1 MRSIRVFIS
10 STFLDM
16 MQERDVLMTHT
27 WPALRRIC
35 AERHVELVEVDLRW
49 GISEQQSIRKETLK
63 LCLDE
68 INASRPFFIGLLG
81 ERYGWVPGEEVF
93 TNDLKEEQPWLL
105 DIKGKSVTELEIL
118 HGVLNNPEMARR
130 AFFFFRSP
138 EYATTKGADFLPENK
153 DAAAKQKRLKDL
165 IRKTCDKKN
174 IPLHE
179 NYADAQS
186 LAKLVLEQLKAA
198 IESQFPLENIPN
210 PLDREASDHEAFAE
224 ARRHTYIGRDEYYRL
239 PDRYCENG
247 GKPILL
253 LGDSGS
259 GKSALLANWVSH
271 WKKDHPSD
279 VVFQHYIGGTPDS
292 ADHWKL
298 MSRLMAEIKRWAGES
313 EEPPREHGDMLRDFP
328 MWLSRA
334 RIRAEHTGS
343 RCIIILDALNQLED
357 QDRARLLGWLPLF
370 PFSGSLH
377 LIVSTLPGDTLEVL
391 KQSDWKIIKVKPF
404 NKNERKGMIVDYLAR
419 FGKKLDPSRLNRIC
433 DSTAAANPLYLK
445 ILLDE
450 LRVTG
455 THDKLDERIDD
466 YLSALNILSLLGK
479 VLSRYRKD
487 YEKDRKNLVA
497 EALGLIWASRRGLT
511 EKELL
516 EILKPEGLSQL
527 PLAIWSPLRAALQEG
542 LVDRGGIL
550 NFSHDF
556 LRSAVKESFIPTPA
570 KQKKFRLKLADYFET
585 QTPTARTCDELPW
598 LLWQT
603 NARDKLR
610 SCLLNIDCFLEI
622 FQRSEEEL
630 SRFWVFLEEERN
642 MGKPYL
648 ESFTE
653 WSKQREMS
661 QERIVDV
668 GDYLGLFL
676 SHSAIFMEAKIILFH
691 TLKSEEK
698 YFSKES
704 IKKAKIYHHIA
715 ALLYQVKRL
724 REAEKMIKQAIQIY
738 EQFLDENHPTLNGLF
753 NDLAVIYF
761 DLNRIGEAESLFRK
775 VITKSEKCFGETN
788 TEVAVTL
795 SNLAYLHVQMNH
807 LDEAELL
814 IKRAL
819 KIDEQNFGKDHIN
832 VSIRL
837 GILSEIMLKKKSFD
851 KAESLMRKALQ
862 IDINNFGQN
871 HPVVSCDL
879 NNLSN
884 LLIDKE
890 QFGEAEVL
898 MRLAMHIDENIF
910 GINHPNVI
918 KDIYNLADIFGK
930 TDRLNEAILLCQK
943 AIKINEKKLGKNHPD
958 MASSFNNLAKLLQK
972 DNRLKESESIMR
984 QAVEIIIKAQIN
996 NQWDPSWQK
1005 VVKNYSGILENL
1017 GWSEKRIQE
1026 RFEKMGIHHNNRFK
1040 K

>member
-1 MRSIRVFIS
+1 MNNTSQSFDSRSIRVFVS
-10 STFLDM
+10 STFRDM
-16 MQERDVLMTHT
+16 LQERDVLMTHT
-27 WPALRRIC
+27 WPTLRRLC

-49 GISEQQSIRKETLK
+49 GISEQQSTRKETLK

-68 INASRPFFIGLLG
+68 IHASRPFFIGLLG

-138 EYATTKGADFLPENK
+138 EYATTKGVDFLPESK
-153 DAAAKQKRLKDL
+153 DAADKQKRLKAL
-165 IRKTCDKKN
+165 IRKTCKKKN

-186 LAKLVLEQLKAA
+186 LAELVLEQLKAA

-556 LRSAVKESFIPTPA
+556 LRSAVKESFIPTPS

-630 SRFWVFLEEERN
+630 TRLWVFLVEERN
-642 MGKPYL
+642 MGEPYL
-648 ESFTE
+648 ESFQTWARAEKSNTE
-653 WSKQREMS
+653 RLSFASYQ
-661 QERIVDV
+661 
-668 GDYLGLFL
+668 LGRFL
-676 SHSAIFMEAKIILFH
+676 HSA
-691 TLKSEEK
+691 
-698 YFSKES
+698 
-704 IKKAKIYHHIA
+704 
-715 ALLYQVKRL
+715 ALYT
-724 REAEKMIKQAIQIY
+724 EAE
-738 EQFLDENHPTLNGLF
+738 QFYQYSVQQDEKRFGKEHKNVARDLRHLARLF
-753 NDLAVIYF
+753 A
-761 DLNRIGEAESLFRK
+761 
-775 VITKSEKCFGETN
+775 ETN
-788 TEVAVTL
+788 RL
-795 SNLAYLHVQMNH
+795 KN
-807 LDEAELL
+807 AEEMYR
-814 IKRAL
+814 KAL
-819 KIDEQNFGKDHIN
+819 KIDEHDPEKLPNT
-832 VSIRL
+832 VSQDLNCIATLLLDTNRHH
-837 GILSEIMLKKKSFD
+837 E
-851 KAESLMRKALQ
+851 AEPLLNRALQ
-862 IDINNFGQN
+862 MDEHEFGTI
-871 HPVVSCDL
+871 HPAVSRDL
-879 NNLSN
+879 NNLAQLYAYTN
-884 LLIDKE
+884 RTDMAE
-890 QFGEAEVL
+890 QLYVRSL
-898 MRLAMHIDENIF
+898 SIDEQ
-910 GINHPNVI
+910 
-918 KDIYNLADIFGK
+918 Y
-930 TDRLNEAILLCQK
+930 
-943 AIKINEKKLGKNHPD
+943 LGKNHPIVGED
-958 MASSFNNLAKLLQK
+958 LINLSNFYGQTGHMNEAEIMTKRALQIHEQTYGKNHPKTAQDLMTLANIFSFSDRINEGELFYHKALKIFEDNFGIEHPSVANCLNNLSYLLQMN
-972 DNRLKESESIMR
+972 DRLNESEPLQKRAI
-984 QAVEIIIKAQIN
+984 EILVKFKHIN
-996 NQWDPSWQK
+996 GHDHPNLQLFIDNYLELLKKLSWSNDKISSQ
-1005 VVKNYSGILENL
+1005 
-1017 GWSEKRIQE
+1017 
-1026 RFEKMGIHHNNRFK
+1026 FEKLGLK
-1040 K
+1040 YETGKY

>member
-1 MRSIRVFIS
+1 MILKMKPSSYSTVSRSIRVFVS
-10 STFLDM
+10 STFRDM

-49 GISEQQSIRKETLK
+49 GISEQQSTRKETLK

-68 INASRPFFIGLLG
+68 IHASRPFFIGLLG

-118 HGVLNNPEMARR
+118 HGVLNNPEMAHR
-130 AFFFFRSP
+130 AFFFFRDP
-138 EYATTKGADFLPENK
+138 EYTTSKGADFLPENK
-153 DAAAKQKRLKDL
+153 AAAAKQKRLKAL
-165 IRKTCDKKN
+165 IRKICKKKN

-179 NYADAQS
+179 NYSDAQS
-186 LAKLVLEQLKAA
+186 LAQLVLEQLKAA

-279 VVFQHYIGGTPDS
+279 FVLHHYIGGTPDS

-298 MSRLMAEIKRWAGES
+298 MSRLMEEIKRWAGES
-313 EEPPREHGDMLRDFP
+313 DEPPREHDDMLRDFP

-391 KQSDWKIIKVKPF
+391 KQSDWKILKVKPF

-419 FGKKLDPSRLNRIC
+419 FGKKLDPPRLNRIC
-433 DSTAAANPLYLK
+433 NSTAAVNPLYLK
-445 ILLDE
+445 TLLDE

-455 THDKLDERIDD
+455 THDKLDERLDD
-466 YLSALNILSLLGK
+466 YLSAPDIPALLSK

-497 EALGLIWASRRGLT
+497 EALGLIWAARRGLT

-603 NARDKLR
+603 NARDRLKK
-610 SCLLNIDCFLEI
+610 CVLNIDLFLGI
-622 FQRSEEEL
+622 YDPDSTEL
-630 SRFWVFLEEERN
+630 NRYWLLLYDKTAPGRQYS
-642 MGKPYL
+642 
-648 ESFTE
+648 ESFLTWATQNKDNKE
-653 WSKQREMS
+653 KTALAAHR
-661 QERIVDV
+661 V
-668 GDYLGLFL
+668 GRF
-676 SHSAIFMEAKIILFH
+676 
-691 TLKSEEK
+691 
-698 YFSKES
+698 
-704 IKKAKIYHHIA
+704 
-715 ALLYQVKRL
+715 
-724 REAEKMIKQAIQIY
+724 
-738 EQFLDENHPTLNGLF
+738 LF
-753 NDLAVIYF
+753 NDGSITEAEDFLRKALSIDIEHFGMTNVNVSRDLRQLGRLLSETNKFDEAAEMYKQALSIDENLSNRMPNTVSQ
-761 DLNRIGEAESLFRK
+761 DLNCLSTLFLDTNRPSEAEPLLKTALKLDIES
-775 VITKSEKCFGETN
+775 FGEIHPS
-788 TEVAVTL
+788 VARDL
-795 SNLAYLHVQMNH
+795 NNLAQVYAMTDRTMESEQLYRKSLNIDQKLFGEEHPIVAEDLINLAGCFYFQGKISEAKESTETALIIHAKVFGNKHPNVAIDICNLAMLNQSEGKSY
-807 LDEAELL
+807 EAELL
-814 IKRAL
+814 MYR
-819 KIDEQNFGKDHIN
+819 
-832 VSIRL
+832 
-837 GILSEIMLKKKSFD
+837 
-851 KAESLMRKALQ
+851 
-862 IDINNFGQN
+862 
-871 HPVVSCDL
+871 
-879 NNLSN
+879 
-884 LLIDKE
+884 
-890 QFGEAEVL
+890 
-898 MRLAMHIDENIF
+898 
-910 GINHPNVI
+910 
-918 KDIYNLADIFGK
+918 
-930 TDRLNEAILLCQK
+930 
-943 AIKINEKKLGKNHPD
+943 AIKILLSTYKKENNRIKDAINNYKLLMKDIGWNDNRICRRLKKLG
-958 MASSFNNLAKLLQK
+958 A
-972 DNRLKESESIMR
+972 E
-984 QAVEIIIKAQIN
+984 
-996 NQWDPSWQK
+996 
-1005 VVKNYSGILENL
+1005 
-1017 GWSEKRIQE
+1017 
-1026 RFEKMGIHHNNRFK
+1026 
-1040 K
+1040 